1 MQKLYFKHK
10 SICVTVLLL
19 LFICIASVFS
29 GIGDKAYA
37 AVSDYS
43 SVKDDLTKD
52 ENFDAWDYPENPK
65 DYSINV
71 IQIAESKQGNLFLYT
86 YQPCQKVYKIAAT
99 EVNMSLSESAD
110 GTQLYELMPINS
122 SGVFCKYIVMGVK
135 VSSAATRYYNLSSI
149 YRVWDNEF
157 DGETGNNNTGE
168 KKAFNVG
175 KVYKV
180 KDENGDKVYSCEP
193 TYVVNILNPYAD
205 FLLYSDYHSLP
216 AIPSIK
222 YSYERLGFID
232 AHYIA
237 FSTDWEIDK
246 LMSATVTYT
255 ARPAYGEADKLWFF
269 PANNEITYG
278 KEEVCYAYPE
288 YGDKVEREGDFW
300 NNGIKY
306 SYSWDRI
313 QTVFDFINNEKGL
326 TEETKNNL
334 AGKQWV
340 LRFTETKREQTK
352 RVILGYE
359 TRTVD
364 WTQIRKVAVL
374 RLEFETDGRVYNLG
388 TVSDAVSGDNRPG
401 NVEPKPEDLS
411 WWEKVGR
418 FFENIWNSIKNFF
431 KGFKWWQWVLLI
443 LGVIL
448 GAGLIISLVMY
459 GIKAVFKF
467 IGWLIVQLI
476 KVLWWLLCLP
486 FRGIAALFNNIS
498 GKNGGKSKNKSK
510 KK

>member
-1 MQKLYFKHK
+1 MEMKRLKKGLLF
-10 SICVTVLLL
+10 IFLTLLL
-19 LFICIASVFS
+19 LIVVLISGRGNSPVFAEIYDNS
-29 GIGDKAYA
+29 N
-37 AVSDYS
+37 VL
-43 SVKDDLTKD
+43 KDLQKD
-52 ENFDAWDYPENPK
+52 SNFDIEDYPIK
-65 DYSINV
+65 KDDYSISV
-71 IQIAESKQGNLFLYT
+71 ISIGESTGGNLYVYT
-86 YQPCQKVYKIAAT
+86 YQPCQPTRYIIAT
-99 EVNMSLSESAD
+99 DINMSLSDTVD
-110 GTQLYELMPINS
+110 GTKLYGLILVNTNS
-122 SGVFCKYIVMGVK
+122 VFAKYLVK
-135 VSSAATRYYNLSSI
+135 DVSVPDNSIRYYNISSVN
-149 YRVWDNEF
+149 RLWDNAI

-168 KKAFNVG
+168 KKAFPVRNI
-175 KVYKV
+175 YKV
-180 KDENGDKVYSCEP
+180 TGKNGDKVYSCEP

-306 SYSWDRI
+306 KYSWDRI
-313 QTVFDFINNEKGL
+313 QTVPEFISAEKNL
-326 TEETKNNL
+326 TEEAKTNL

-418 FFENIWNSIKNFF
+418 FFENIWNSITSFF
-431 KGFKWWQWVLLI
+431 KGFKWWQWLLLI

-476 KVLWWLLCLP
+476 KAIWWIICLP
-486 FRGIAALFNNIS
+486 FRGIKALFN
-498 GKNGGKSKNKSK
+498 K
-510 KK
+510 KEN